1 MTLSTDV
8 GVALVLRPVGGR
20 GTRCASSSS
29 IRGKGFRSFS
39 SSSATVS
46 GRLSGPWDWPEFQWK
61 RSLCRPSAAGP
72 FSLLL
77 RNRDRAFEKGPIGA
91 RLSMNQLGRFDGDE
105 GRQVRRNALW

>member
-1 MTLSTDV
+1 MGLA
-8 GVALVLRPVGGR
+8 GVPVEEILVPPE
-20 GTRCASSSS
+20 
-29 IRGKGFRSFS
+29 RS
-39 SSSATVS
+39 
-46 GRLSGPWDWPEFQWK
+46 R
-61 RSLCRPSAAGP
+61 P